1 MAKTIRV
8 SAFSTSGNEAL
19 IIPGYEPYKIPK
31 NWCWTYWGNCG
42 SFIAGS
48 AFKEKFQ
55 GNKNLNIPFYK
66 VGSLKYSNNSGCL
79 YDNDNTIDEEIRKNI
94 KAALI
99 PEKSII
105 FAKIGEAIKLNRR
118 SLNPSPCCIDNNLM
132 AFIPN
137 NKCYY
142 KYVFYWSKSINLYA
156 FANATTVPAIR
167 KTDLEEIPF
176 PLAPYKKQTEIVE
189 HIESLFSK
197 LDDAKEKAKKILD
210 NFENRKASIL
220 HKAFTGELTAK
231 WRKENEVDI
240 DSWKQKNISECCKL
254 GSGGTPSRRN
264 EGYYTGNIP
273 WIKTGEIDWN
283 VVDSSEEKI
292 SQEAIENSSAK
303 VYNPGAVLVAM
314 YGMGVTRG
322 KAAILGVKAA
332 TNQAV
337 CVLQPQDFLFNRFL
351 FYFFMSNYWKFRE
364 QAVGGNQLNLSATII
379 GKFRINLP
387 SLSEQKEIS
396 RILDALVEKELQA
409 KQTAEMVINQID
421 IMKKSILARA
431 FRGELGTNNP
441 NDENAEEL
449 LKRILSEKA
458 KEANEQPKVKRT
470 RIVIPEEIENL
481 LQTNLE
487 REIIKLFYKSETKE
501 VPEEDVMSVSS
512 RAFDNLDAVQSLEE
526 KKLIKKSK
534 DGIYKLLR

>member
-1 MAKTIRV
+1 M
-8 SAFSTSGNEAL
+8 STTDVEDAL
-19 IIPGYEPYKIPK
+19 VVLGYEPYSVPK

-42 SFIAGS
+42 SFVAGS

-55 GNKNLNIPFYK
+55 GNRNLNIPFYK
-66 VGSLKYSNNSGCL
+66 VGSLKYSNNSGYL
-79 YDNDNTIDEEIRKNI
+79 YDNDNTIDEEIRKKL
-94 KAALI
+94 KASLI
-99 PEKSII
+99 PENSII
-105 FAKIGEAIKLNRR
+105 FAKIGEAIRLNRR
-118 SLNPSPCCIDNNLM
+118 SLNSSPCCIDNNLM
-132 AFIPN
+132 AFISN
-137 NKCYY
+137 DKCYY
-142 KYVFYWSKSINLYA
+142 KYVFYWSKSVDLYA
-156 FANATTVPAIR
+156 YTNATTVPAIR
-167 KTDLEEIPF
+167 KTDLEKIPF
-176 PLAPYKKQTEIVE
+176 PLAPYNKQVEIVE

-197 LDDAKEKAKKILD
+197 LDNAKENAQEVLD

-458 KEANEQPKVKRT
+458 AEKENQHKITKKRITIPK
-470 RIVIPEEIENL
+470 EIENL
-481 LQTNLE
+481 IGTNLE
-487 REIIKLFYKSETKE
+487 QKIVKQFLENETRE
-501 VPEEDVMSVSS
+501 VPVEEILSVSS
-512 RAFDNLDAVQSLEE
+512 KTFDVLETVRSLER
-526 KKLIKKSK
+526 KQLIKKISESV
-534 DGIYKLLR
+534 YKFIK